1 MMKKCAVLIVLMASF
16 ISVNYGQIGDLLN
29 KAKNV
34 IEGESSMED
43 ETGAALKQALNL
55 GVDKAVKQLSADN
68 GYLESPYKILI
79 PEDAQKVINKVKM
92 VPGFE
97 NVEKDLIDKMNQA
110 AELAAAKATPI
121 FVNAIKQMTI
131 KDATNILL
139 GEKDAATQYLDRT
152 TRTNLY
158 NAFMPV
164 IQNSLDEVN
173 ARTYWRSVTEAYNK
187 IPFVSKMNPE
197 LDDHVNTK
205 GLDGLFSLIRVKEQG
220 IRGDKD
226 QRTTELLQKVFARQD

>member
-1 MMKKCAVLIVLMASF
+1 MASF

-121 FVNAIKQMTI
+121 FLNAIKQITI
-131 KDATNILL
+131 KDATTILL

>member
-1 MMKKCAVLIVLMASF
+1 MASF

-121 FVNAIKQMTI
+121 FLNAIKQMTI

>member
-1 MMKKCAVLIVLMASF
+1 MASF